1 MRLSDL
7 IMEFTPS
14 TDLLTRADIEKD
26 ILSKRNG
33 LIMVHEAKTDVVIAA
48 FFTRGNALELHG
60 YDRDIRATF
69 GAAVWNKMAK
79 EFENSRDNQ
88 ITKDGRVISGSK
100 QEMAQVLVVMQQAIG
115 RKLQL
120 DPESVM

>member
-7 IMEFTPS
+7 LMEFVPS
-14 TDLLTRADIEKD
+14 TDLLKQEEIVKD

-33 LIMVHEAKTDVVIAA
+33 LIMVHDAKVDIVIAG
-48 FFTRGNALELHG
+48 FFTRGGVVELHG
-60 YDRDIRATF
+60 YDRDIKVTF
-69 GAAVWNKMAK
+69 GAAVWKKMEK

-88 ITKDGRVISGSK
+88 VTKDGRVISGTK
-100 QEMAQVLVVMQQAIG
+100 DEMAKVLLVMQEAIG

-120 DPESVM
+120 DPETA